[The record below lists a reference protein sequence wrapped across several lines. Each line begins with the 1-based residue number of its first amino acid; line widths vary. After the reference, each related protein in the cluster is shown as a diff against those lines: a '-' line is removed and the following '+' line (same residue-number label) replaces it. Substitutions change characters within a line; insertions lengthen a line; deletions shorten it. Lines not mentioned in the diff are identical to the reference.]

1 MKGYARFPTPN
12 KMFDPVKGHSLY
24 REFLDELEYADELG
38 FDVAAL
44 PEQHSKQDNLDPAPN
59 ILASFLIARTRR
71 IKILP
76 YGTILPLHNPI
87 RIAEEYAMMDVISN
101 GRLLAGFV
109 RGGPTNYL
117 AYGADYSD
125 GKTKFE
131 EAWELIVKA
140 WTSDEP
146 FQWNGKHYHFDTV
159 SIWPRPYQK
168 PHPPIHT
175 AGGGSIEIA
184 SKMGAAVGLGF
195 TSTTDEVKEFVATFQ
210 QRWKGY
216 HGKQPTRDR
225 VAVARSI
232 YVADT
237 DEQAKEECEKHLL
250 HQYRVLYPPSILAN
264 EKLEKSLNVHLYWAS
279 RLFLT
284 KENYD
289 GIVKRGNHIAG
300 SPETVADAINELQ
313 SEVEFGTFLG
323 LFRYG
328 DMPHERAKR
337 SMQLFSEKVVPRLKM
352 ES

>member
-1 MKGYARFPTPN
+1 MAKGPNSSFEELPHLSNPQTCREDREEARAERFKLGHWSFEVRDSKTKVGILHETPYTAMKGYASFPTPN

-24 REFLDELEYADELG
+24 REFLDELEYAEELG

-168 PHPPIHT
+168 PHPPIYT

-250 HQYRVLYPPSILAN
+250 HQYPRTVPAFYSSQRKVGKIFECPPLLGKQAVSDQR
-264 EKLEKSLNVHLYWAS
+264 KL
-279 RLFLT
+279 
-284 KENYD
+284 
-289 GIVKRGNHIAG
+289 
-300 SPETVADAINELQ
+300 
-313 SEVEFGTFLG
+313 
-323 LFRYG
+323 
-328 DMPHERAKR
+328 
-337 SMQLFSEKVVPRLKM
+337 
-352 ES
+352 